1 MNAFSIAES
10 RRVRVS
16 AVRQAAED
24 VRTFDLVAAD
34 GRPLAAASPGAHLI
48 VEVPAGLAR
57 HYSLCGDPRDAAHYV
72 IAVKRELAGR
82 GGSASMHEAVE
93 PGSILTIAG
102 PRNNFPLAGGSS
114 CSILIAG
121 GIGITP
127 LFAMAQ
133 ELQHSGQ
140 PWAMHYCARSAAHAA
155 FLPELTALRPGAVTP
170 YLSPSPIFDAA
181 TELARFRP
189 GAHVYCCG
197 PQGLMQA
204 VADATA
210 HWPDGHVHFEWFSNP
225 ADAGARN
232 VAFEVELAQ
241 SGMVLAVPEH
251 LSVLQVVRAAGI
263 DVPSSCEEGVC
274 GTCETRV
281 LSGSVAHRDRV
292 LSAAERQANG
302 SMMICVSRAEGNR
315 IVLDL

>member
-10 RRVRVS
+10 RRVSVS

-34 GRPLAAASPGAHLI
+34 GRPLAAAPAGAHLI
-48 VEVPAGLAR
+48 VEVPAGLIR
-57 HYSLCGDPRDAAHYV
+57 HYSLCGDPRDASHYV
-72 IAVKRELAGR
+72 IAVKREAAGR
-82 GGSASMHEAVE
+82 GGSASMHQAVE
-93 PGSILTIAG
+93 PGSSLTIAG
-102 PRNNFPLAGGSS
+102 PRNNFPLAGDSAF
-114 CSILIAG
+114 SILIAG

-127 LFAMAQ
+127 LLAMAQ
-133 ELQHSGQ
+133 QLQYSGH
-140 PWAMHYCARSAAHAA
+140 PWEMHYCARSAAHAA
-155 FLPELTALRPGAVTP
+155 FLPALTALSPDAVTP
-170 YLSPSPIFDAA
+170 YLSPTPIFDAA
-181 TELARFRP
+181 TALGRVRP
-189 GAHVYCCG
+189 GTHVYCCG

-225 ADAGARN
+225 TDAEVRN
-232 VAFEVELAQ
+232 VAFEVELAR
-241 SGMVLAVPEH
+241 SGLVLAVPEH

-281 LSGSVAHRDRV
+281 LSGLVAHRDQV
-292 LSAAERQANG
+292 LSAAERRANG